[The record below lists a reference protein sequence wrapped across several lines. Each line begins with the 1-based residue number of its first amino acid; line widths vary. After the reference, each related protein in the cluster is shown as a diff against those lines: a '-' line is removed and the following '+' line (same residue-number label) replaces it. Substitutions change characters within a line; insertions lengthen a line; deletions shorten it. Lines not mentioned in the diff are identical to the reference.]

1 VLEIL
6 MEENKRSWRCSQEWI
21 LAEPSRL
28 GIICKNVDVYN
39 ESPVKYKTINHR
51 KRRFNLKIN
60 ETKK

>member
-1 VLEIL
+1 

-51 KRRFNLKIN
+51 KRRFNL
-60 ETKK
+60 TKK